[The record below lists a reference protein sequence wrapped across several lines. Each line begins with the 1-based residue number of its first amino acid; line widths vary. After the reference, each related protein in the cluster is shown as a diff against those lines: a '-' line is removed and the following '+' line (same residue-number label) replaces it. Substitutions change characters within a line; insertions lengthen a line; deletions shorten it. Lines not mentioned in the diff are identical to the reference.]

1 MTDRDTPGRASF
13 RPALWA
19 SLLAGLGLCVLVAL
33 GTWQLQRK
41 TEKEALIELIR
52 SRGEGQAIALPVRL
66 TPVEDLVFTRVRVSG
81 RFLHDKE
88 MRLTNKVLKGEVGR
102 HLVTPFLLDDG
113 RTLLVDRGWVPM
125 RLEDPRSRPGSQP
138 EGRLRIEGILRIGG
152 YGGPAF
158 LRPENAPQEGLYNWP
173 DLEGMAEAA
182 ALDNPITVLYLAAV
196 ETISEVEPSGRYPQA
211 RVAEITLRNDHL
223 EYALTWYGLAGVLVV
238 IYTLYHLRRR
248 SPRP

>member
-1 MTDRDTPGRASF
+1 
-13 RPALWA
+13 
-19 SLLAGLGLCVLVAL
+19 
-33 GTWQLQRK
+33 
-41 TEKEALIELIR
+41 
-52 SRGEGQAIALPVRL
+52 L

>member
-1 MTDRDTPGRASF
+1 MMEMYS
-13 RPALWA
+13 
-19 SLLAGLGLCVLVAL
+19 
-33 GTWQLQRK
+33 
-41 TEKEALIELIR
+41 
-52 SRGEGQAIALPVRL
+52 
-66 TPVEDLVFTRVRVSG
+66 RVRVSG

-113 RTLLVDRGWVPM
+113 RTLLIDRGWVPM
-125 RLEDPRSRPGSQP
+125 RLEDPRSRPASQQ
-138 EGRLRIEGILRIGG
+138 EGRLRIEGILRTGG

-158 LRPENAPQEGLYNWP
+158 LRPDNAPQEGLYNWL

-196 ETISEVEPSGRYPQA
+196 ETLPEGEPSGRYPEA
-211 RVAEITLRNDHL
+211 RATEITLRNDHL
-223 EYALTWYGLAGVLVV
+223 EYALTWYGLAGVLAV
-238 IYTLYHLRRR
+238 IYALYHLRRR